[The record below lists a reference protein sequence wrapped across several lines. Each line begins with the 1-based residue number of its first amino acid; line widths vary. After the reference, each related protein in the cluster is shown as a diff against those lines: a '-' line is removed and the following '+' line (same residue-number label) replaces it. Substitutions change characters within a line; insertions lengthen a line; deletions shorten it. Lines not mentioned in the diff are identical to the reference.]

1 MIISHI
7 KQDNSYELL
16 SQMNAPALPRQNW
29 HYPVHW
35 APPTIVTT
43 QQANHKQLPSVFF
56 PAVPMFYIWISDLHF
71 LWQVGRHYIVDATS
85 EEESQMSSAVSVS
98 VNRNGRVCGLTK
110 RGGVGLDPSVIFDM
124 ISVAKH
130 VSQQFM
136 AQLDSKISAAE
147 AAAEWRGENSREE
160 VLIHMRPIL
169 VTCCPQKRGEN
180 LRDLLRREGLL

>member
-1 MIISHI
+1 M
-7 KQDNSYELL
+7 DNSYELL
-16 SQMNAPALPRQNW
+16 SQMNAPALPREKW
-29 HYPVHW
+29 HYPEHW

-56 PAVPMFYIWISDLHF
+56 PAVPMFFIWISDLHF

-130 VSQQFM
+130 VSQQFI
-136 AQLDSKISAAE
+136 AHLDSKISAAE
-147 AAAEWRGENSREE
+147 AAAEWRGE
-160 VLIHMRPIL
+160 
-169 VTCCPQKRGEN
+169 K
-180 LRDLLRREGLL
+180 